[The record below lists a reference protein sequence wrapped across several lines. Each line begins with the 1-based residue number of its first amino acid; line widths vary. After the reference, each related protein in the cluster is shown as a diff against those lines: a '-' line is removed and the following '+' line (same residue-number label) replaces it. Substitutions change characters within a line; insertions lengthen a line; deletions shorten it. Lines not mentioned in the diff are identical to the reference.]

1 MNVKEIK
8 EFTNTLYD
16 LLKKEKLPRR
26 NIKRILYDRGNKL
39 GIKENTIDVIWNAF
53 MEDTYT
59 PYGKNFSLKKKSK
72 EISIIM
78 KGKKTPII
86 VLNKKT
92 NVSKEFASQAE
103 AARYVKTAPATM
115 YKLLNEGRDYKG
127 FSVYFKNEAPLS
139 VIRTVTDIN
148 SKLNHQEDPLSAKAI
163 IKEAKKVEDDVK
175 KRNAFERAGDPSE
188 NNPIISDEKPGTN
201 PPNQLQP
208 IEHNLDDA
216 RQAYIEALIDTAT
229 KRILKFGIQLEEQ
242 EKKLLEDIL
251 I

>member
-1 MNVKEIK
+1 MDVKKIK
-8 EFTNTLYD
+8 EFANTLYD
-16 LLKKEKLPRR
+16 LLKKDKLPRR
-26 NIKRILYDRGNKL
+26 NIKRILYDRGIKL
-39 GIKENTIDVIWNAF
+39 GINENTLDVIWNAF

-139 VIRTVTDIN
+139 VLRTITNNN
-148 SKLNHQEDPLSAKAI
+148 SKINHKEEPLSAKTI

-175 KRNAFERAGDPSE
+175 KRSSFERAGDPSKD
-188 NNPIISDEKPGTN
+188 NPILDDWSPYAETPK
-201 PPNQLQP
+201 QLPQS
-208 IEHNLDDA
+208 EHNLDDA
-216 RQAYIEALIDTAT
+216 RHAYIEALIDAAT

-251 I
+251 K